1 MHKNILIMNEGV
13 TYNVEN
19 KNDCVN
25 AIIEEYKK
33 FDISMHELLAG
44 IEIRGFSSEDV
55 VYIYAKCMSI
65 SDGDTIVHF
74 RTEINKNEFKEHEI
88 LGVE

>member
-1 MHKNILIMNEGV
+1 MKHIIIMNKGV
-13 TYNVEN
+13 TYDVKD

-25 AIIEEYKK
+25 AIVEEYKR

-44 IEIRGFSSEDV
+44 IEICGFSTEDV
-55 VYIYAKCMSI
+55 VYIYAKCMNI
-65 SDGDTIVHF
+65 SDGDTIIHF
-74 RTEINKNEFKEHEI
+74 RTEIDKEKFKEYEI

>member
-1 MHKNILIMNEGV
+1 MKKNILIMNEDV
-13 TYNVEN
+13 IYDVKD

-25 AIIEEYKK
+25 AIVEEYKK
-33 FDISMHELLAG
+33 FDISMHELLSG

-55 VYIYAKCMSI
+55 VYIYAKCMNI

-74 RTEINKNEFKEHEI
+74 RTKIDKNKFKEHEI

>member
-1 MHKNILIMNEGV
+1 MKYILIMNENI
-13 TYNVEN
+13 TCDFKD

-25 AIIEEYKK
+25 VIVEEYKR

-44 IEIRGFSSEDV
+44 IEICGFSTEDV
-55 VYIYAKCMSI
+55 VYIYAKCMNI

-74 RTEINKNEFKEHEI
+74 RTEINIDDFKEHEI
-88 LGVE
+88 LGIE

>member
-1 MHKNILIMNEGV
+1 MKYILIMNKGV
-13 TYNVEN
+13 TYDVKD

-25 AIIEEYKK
+25 AIVKEYKR

-44 IEIRGFSSEDV
+44 IEIYGFSTEDV
-55 VYIYAKCMSI
+55 VYIYAKCMNI

-74 RTEINKNEFKEHEI
+74 RTEININDFKEHEI
-88 LGVE
+88 LGIE